1 MMEISQPGTPNFSR
15 ILILP
20 DIFNRSNFEH
30 SVFSGLKVEGMGRKR
45 KKKTRKNSILVGV
58 NEYNQKKDGW

>member
-1 MMEISQPGTPNFSR
+1 MMEISLPGTPDFSR
-15 ILILP
+15 TLILP

-45 KKKTRKNSILVGV
+45 KKKEKAKQEKIVF
-58 NEYNQKKDGW
+58 